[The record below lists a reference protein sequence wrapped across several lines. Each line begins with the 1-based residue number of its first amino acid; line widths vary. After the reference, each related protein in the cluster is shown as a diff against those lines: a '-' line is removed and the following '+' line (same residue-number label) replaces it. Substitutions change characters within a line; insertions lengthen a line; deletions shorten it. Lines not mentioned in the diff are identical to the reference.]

1 MNERRWRVVVV
12 PPGSGSSKVIE
23 VSQSLVQL
31 ALGVGLVIVL
41 ATVLLGYTTISR
53 TVTIARHQGLVAEN
67 QLLARELG
75 ELESR
80 IVSLSDTLGT
90 IQSRSAKI
98 RLLAGLDPIDPQVAA
113 AGIGGPTNA
122 ASVAANTEL
131 RESGVLG
138 ERTAEVKVDLNAM
151 IRRANLLASSFS
163 EAADSLELHTARLAA
178 TPSIMPTSGWLTSA
192 FSSMRSHPILHI
204 DRPHEGIDVVA
215 PQGTPIEA
223 PAAGTVISA
232 GWSTG
237 YGNTITLDHGFGLM
251 TRYAH
256 ASRLLVRPG
265 QRVARGERL
274 ALVGNTGLATS
285 SHLHYEVHVNGKP
298 VDPLRYVLPNVIVD

>member
-31 ALGVGLVIVL
+31 ALGVGLVFVL

-53 TVTIARHQGLVAEN
+53 TVTIARHQGLVTEN

-75 ELESR
+75 EMENR

-90 IQSRSAKI
+90 IQARSAKI

-163 EAADSLELHTARLAA
+163 EAADSLEGHTARLAA

-204 DRPHEGIDVVA
+204 DRPHYAIDVVA
-215 PQGTPIEA
+215 PSGTPIEA
-223 PAAGTVISA
+223 PAAGTVTSA
-232 GWSTG
+232 GWSNG
-237 YGNTITLDHGFGLM
+237 YGNTVTIDHGFGLM

-256 ASRLLVRPG
+256 ASRIMVRPG
-265 QRVARGERL
+265 QRVARGERI

>member
-31 ALGVGLVIVL
+31 ALGVGLVFVL

-53 TVTIARHQGLVAEN
+53 TVTIARHQGLVTEN

-75 ELESR
+75 EMESR
-80 IVSLSDTLGT
+80 IVSLSDTLST
-90 IQSRSAKI
+90 IQARSAKI

-113 AGIGGPTNA
+113 AGIGGPTNP
-122 ASVAANTEL
+122 ASLAANAEL
-131 RESGVLG
+131 REAGVLG

-223 PAAGTVISA
+223 PAAGTVVSA

-237 YGNTITLDHGFGLM
+237 YGNTVTLDHGFGLM

-265 QRVARGERL
+265 QRVARGERI